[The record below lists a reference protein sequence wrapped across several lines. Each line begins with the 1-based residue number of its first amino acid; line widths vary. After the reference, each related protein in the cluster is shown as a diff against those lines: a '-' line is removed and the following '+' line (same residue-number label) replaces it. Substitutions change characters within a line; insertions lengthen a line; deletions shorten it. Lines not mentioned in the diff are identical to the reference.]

1 MSGTPPHPS
10 PPGVVRTRA
19 TLDPGGGHE
28 GFNPR
33 AIAIGASVESLSYS
47 VDLNRVGLRAMRRD
61 AGAPRHL
68 YGYSGRTLIKLL
80 TTVTSGVLIGLTAVA
95 LGESIESLVLLRNG
109 ALKALLPEHGA
120 RGAGALRAV
129 LPALGLQLVV
139 SVAAAVGAAALV
151 QLVAPKAA
159 GAGVTLV
166 MAHLNGNDIP
176 DALTARTYVV
186 KFLGNVAARVAGLAL
201 GPEGPM
207 IHLGACVA
215 SCLCAAEDRFWTHAS
230 RPSVT
235 RSRAGSLALEAPA
248 SPGDRGGGQSSQ
260 EGIGV
265 PSGAP
270 GPNGY
275 EPLPAEATPR
285 RSSPL
290 PPPPRAGVE
299 GSVSCDPSAHGSAG
313 THCTPRAA
321 SLPRLSSL
329 LAQRRRPHGVP
340 FFSNAD
346 HREMVSAGA
355 AAGLAAAFGAPI
367 GGVLFSLEEACSH
380 WSRNIGWRCFLAAT
394 VASFTLSQ
402 LHPRG
407 RSGILGFGSISA
419 PDNRQW
425 LLQLPFIVLVSAL
438 GGLMGALFNTARGWL
453 AGSRLKAPRG
463 ATPER
468 LLEAGLVAAATTL
481 ATFAV
486 SSLWGTCL
494 TVPKEWDGALLMQY
508 TCPAGQYNDLATILL
523 STSVYVIRNLL
534 GMGSRAHPV
543 PAACGLDRPC
553 YFSLASLCIA
563 SALYLVLMVA
573 AASTAS
579 PGGLF
584 MPSIM
589 VGATL
594 GGAAGL
600 ALHALLPADFGIKP
614 GIFAI
619 VCATATLGG
628 VFRSSI
634 SLVVIVV
641 EGTQGIE
648 FMFGIIVAVVISN
661 AISQLLNRDGLY
673 EGDLERDGTVFYLRH
688 EPPHPLRYKTAA
700 DVMASPVLGFNAVE
714 SVARVLQVLQRTTHS
729 GFAVYDDSSG
739 RDPML
744 GSGRLAGLITRTQ
757 LMVLLR
763 YRVYCDAAG
772 RYLDPVPDPVLL
784 EEWLAAE
791 MAARQAAR
799 RSSNSLVQGGRR
811 SAPQV
816 RRRRRSEDRSGRGL
830 FLRRE
835 REHACRP
842 GDAAAR
848 AAQYADRLP
857 SMLMEEAD
865 AAALLAAL
873 ESQGVSEA
881 PSEAEDGVEAHRGSG
896 RGPARGA
903 TAGDS
908 GGAGRE
914 LLGGDGGA
922 AAREAPAGAGAPGFP
937 RLPTAGPPDQKEWEY
952 APSRPGLR
960 PSPSTVEVLARADP
974 PQGAFLNLDPF
985 MACAP
990 LTVRTATPAN
1000 EVHQLFLAL
1009 SLRHLPVVD
1018 RRGIVWGMI
1027 TRKDLDR
1034 AAGRGWWRVNNPPA
1048 TPELGSPLAVRRP
1061 SPESPRNLLSS
1072 LMRRPRWLLAAL
1084 TQDARARLGL
1094 SRHSSPDATD
1104 DEEAPG
1110 RVNIIRLA
1118 ANANGERRGSPFA

>member
-215 SCLCAAEDRFWTHAS
+215 SCLCFWTHAS
-230 RPSVT
+230 RPS
-235 RSRAGSLALEAPA
+235 
-248 SPGDRGGGQSSQ
+248 
-260 EGIGV
+260 
-265 PSGAP
+265 
-270 GPNGY
+270 
-275 EPLPAEATPR
+275 
-285 RSSPL
+285 
-290 PPPPRAGVE
+290 
-299 GSVSCDPSAHGSAG
+299 
-313 THCTPRAA
+313 
-321 SLPRLSSL
+321 
-329 LAQRRRPHGVP
+329 
-340 FFSNAD
+340 
-346 HREMVSAGA
+346 
-355 AAGLAAAFGAPI
+355 
-367 GGVLFSLEEACSH
+367 EACSH

-811 SAPQV
+811 SAPQ
-816 RRRRRSEDRSGRGL
+816 
-830 FLRRE
+830 
-835 REHACRP
+835 
-842 GDAAAR
+842 
-848 AAQYADRLP
+848 YADRLP

-937 RLPTAGPPDQKEWEY
+937 RLPTAGLPDQKEWEY

>member
-1 MSGTPPHPS
+1 
-10 PPGVVRTRA
+10 
-19 TLDPGGGHE
+19 
-28 GFNPR
+28 
-33 AIAIGASVESLSYS
+33 
-47 VDLNRVGLRAMRRD
+47 
-61 AGAPRHL
+61 
-68 YGYSGRTLIKLL
+68 
-80 TTVTSGVLIGLTAVA
+80 
-95 LGESIESLVLLRNG
+95 
-109 ALKALLPEHGA
+109 
-120 RGAGALRAV
+120 
-129 LPALGLQLVV
+129 
-139 SVAAAVGAAALV
+139 
-151 QLVAPKAA
+151 
-159 GAGVTLV
+159 
-166 MAHLNGNDIP
+166 
-176 DALTARTYVV
+176 
-186 KFLGNVAARVAGLAL
+186 
-201 GPEGPM
+201 
-207 IHLGACVA
+207 
-215 SCLCAAEDRFWTHAS
+215 
-230 RPSVT
+230 
-235 RSRAGSLALEAPA
+235 
-248 SPGDRGGGQSSQ
+248 
-260 EGIGV
+260 
-265 PSGAP
+265 
-270 GPNGY
+270 
-275 EPLPAEATPR
+275 
-285 RSSPL
+285 
-290 PPPPRAGVE
+290 
-299 GSVSCDPSAHGSAG
+299 
-313 THCTPRAA
+313 
-321 SLPRLSSL
+321 
-329 LAQRRRPHGVP
+329 
-340 FFSNAD
+340 
-346 HREMVSAGA
+346 
-355 AAGLAAAFGAPI
+355 
-367 GGVLFSLEEACSH
+367 
-380 WSRNIGWRCFLAAT
+380 
-394 VASFTLSQ
+394 
-402 LHPRG
+402 
-407 RSGILGFGSISA
+407 
-419 PDNRQW
+419 
-425 LLQLPFIVLVSAL
+425 
-438 GGLMGALFNTARGWL
+438 
-453 AGSRLKAPRG
+453 
-463 ATPER
+463 
-468 LLEAGLVAAATTL
+468 
-481 ATFAV
+481 
-486 SSLWGTCL
+486 
-494 TVPKEWDGALLMQY
+494 
-508 TCPAGQYNDLATILL
+508 
-523 STSVYVIRNLL
+523 
-534 GMGSRAHPV
+534 
-543 PAACGLDRPC
+543 
-553 YFSLASLCIA
+553 
-563 SALYLVLMVA
+563 
-573 AASTAS
+573 
-579 PGGLF
+579 
-584 MPSIM
+584 
-589 VGATL
+589 
-594 GGAAGL
+594 
-600 ALHALLPADFGIKP
+600 
-614 GIFAI
+614 
-619 VCATATLGG
+619 
-628 VFRSSI
+628 
-634 SLVVIVV
+634 
-641 EGTQGIE
+641 
-648 FMFGIIVAVVISN
+648 
-661 AISQLLNRDGLY
+661 
-673 EGDLERDGTVFYLRH
+673 
-688 EPPHPLRYKTAA
+688 
-700 DVMASPVLGFNAVE
+700 
-714 SVARVLQVLQRTTHS
+714 
-729 GFAVYDDSSG
+729 
-739 RDPML
+739 ML

-937 RLPTAGPPDQKEWEY
+937 RLPTAGLPDQKEWEY

-1034 AAGRGWWRVNNPPA
+1034 AAGRGWWRWVLSLFLSLYFVLGDGGHGEHPEGRAPRAAVGCPCSLHAWYPPAVHNPLSLLTVPLSNPRVNNPPA